1 MDTKVKGDYYVEPG
15 QEVTVDFFRPQ
26 DAEGVVGCFKAVYGD
41 GYPVRVYYDPAEL
54 IAANAD
60 KRIISSVARTT
71 GGEVVGHNAMF
82 RYPPNE
88 KLYEA
93 GAGVVLPAYRS
104 GGLFGKMVSHNTK
117 VAAPRFGVEMVYG
130 EPVCNHVISQVLCHS
145 QGWITMALE
154 MDLMPAAAYSKEKS
168 APGRV
173 SALLAFGIIKPRPQ
187 QVYLPQA
194 YQEEL
199 EFLYASFPEQRA
211 FTPAQAAPPA
221 GSASRMDM
229 EVFDFARVARITVHQ
244 VGEDLAR
251 EVADHQA
258 RAAQKGCTVFQVR
271 LPLTVPWVG
280 ASLEALRDDGWFL
293 GGVLPRW
300 FDEGDGLLM
309 QKLSHPPG
317 WDDMKLE
324 FERSRQIAG
333 LVRRDWER
341 TVSG

>member
-1 MDTKVKGDYYVEPG
+1 MNTNGKGDYYVEPG
-15 QEVTVDFFRPQ
+15 QEVTVDIFRPE
-26 DAEGVVGCFKAVYGD
+26 DAEGVAGCFKTVYGD
-41 GYPVRVYYDPAEL
+41 GYPVRAYYEPAEL
-54 IAANAD
+54 IAANAEG
-60 KRIISSVARTT
+60 RIISTVARTT

-82 RYPPNE
+82 RYPPNA
-88 KLYEA
+88 KHYES

-104 GGLFGKMVSHNTK
+104 GGLFNKMVSHNTQ

-130 EPVCNHVISQVLCHS
+130 EPVCNHVFSQKLTHS
-145 QGWITMALE
+145 QGWISMALE

-173 SALLAFGIIKPRPQ
+173 SSLLDFGALKPCPQ
-187 QVYLPQA
+187 QVFLPEVYL
-194 YQEEL
+194 EEL
-199 EFLYASFPEQRA
+199 DFLYADFPEQRS

-221 GSASRMDM
+221 GSTSRVDMDI
-229 EVFDFARVARITVHQ
+229 FDFAQVARITVHQ

-251 EVADHQA
+251 VVADHQA
-258 RAAQKGCTVFQVR
+258 QAAQKDCIVFQVR

-280 ASLEALRDDGWFL
+280 ASVEALRDDGWFL
-293 GGVLPRW
+293 GGVLPCW
-300 FDEGDGLLM
+300 FAEGDGLLM
-309 QKLSHPPG
+309 QKMNHTPG

-324 FERSRQIAG
+324 FERGKQVTE